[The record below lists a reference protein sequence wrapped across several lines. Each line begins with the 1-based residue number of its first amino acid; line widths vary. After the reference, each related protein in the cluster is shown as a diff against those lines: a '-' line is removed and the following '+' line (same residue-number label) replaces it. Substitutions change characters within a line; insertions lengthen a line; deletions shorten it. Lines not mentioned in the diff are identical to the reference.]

1 MSEPFSGAGEAL
13 RATITG
19 EIAGGKISITIGSNN
34 VQAVRDVCIAAV
46 SLGALYVG
54 YQLIARKIDSAV
66 KKALGGER
74 DDQGDPDIKPGSL
87 HVLLH
92 CYTDKRFLEVLRDC
106 KSGRMKKCLQKE
118 FSQVGIEVE
127 GLKVEI
133 ENVEEVIET
142 KEAINNR
149 YDRCLIKNFAN
160 SLQSPVHSN
169 LTRMQYSVLKSDTA
183 S

>member
-54 YQLIARKIDSAV
+54 YQLIARKIDGAV

-87 HVLLH
+87 HVRLH
-92 CYTDKRFLEVLRDC
+92 CYTGKRFLEVLADC
-106 KSGRMKKCLQKE
+106 KYGKMKKRLQKE
-118 FSQVGIEVE
+118 FSQAGIEVE

-133 ENVEEVIET
+133 ENMEVSET
-142 KEAINNR
+142 KEGITKR
-149 YDRCLIKNFAN
+149 YDRCLIKNF
-160 SLQSPVHSN
+160 LHTLHTLVH
-169 LTRMQYSVLKSDTA
+169 
-183 S
+183 

>member
-1 MSEPFSGAGEAL
+1 MAESFSAAGEAL
-13 RATITG
+13 HATITG
-19 EIAGGKISITIGSNN
+19 EIAGGKISIKIGSNN

-92 CYTDKRFLEVLRDC
+92 CYTDKRFLEVLADC
-106 KSGRMKKCLQKE
+106 KSGRMKKRLQKE
-118 FSQVGIEVE
+118 FSQVGIKVE

-133 ENVEEVIET
+133 ENMEEVSET
-142 KEAINNR
+142 KDAINKRYNR
-149 YDRCLIKNFAN
+149 CSIKNF
-160 SLQSPVHSN
+160 VHTLHSF
-169 LTRMQYSVLKSDTA
+169 VH
-183 S
+183 